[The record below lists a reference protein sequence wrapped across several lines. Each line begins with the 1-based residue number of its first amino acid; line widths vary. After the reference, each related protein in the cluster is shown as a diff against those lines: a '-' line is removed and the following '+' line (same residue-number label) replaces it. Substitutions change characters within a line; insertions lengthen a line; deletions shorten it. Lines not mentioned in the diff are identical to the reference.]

1 VRTTR
6 WSLVGLGG
14 SAKTVRNHVSNII
27 AQLHVADRSAAIL
40 RARDAG
46 LGGD

>member
-1 VRTTR
+1 
-6 WSLVGLGG
+6 LGV